1 MNSNFFFKKYYT
13 SVKVN
18 DNLAREQDSRYAFDM
33 FITESFIV
41 FPEGDI
47 QEINGRL
54 SLNQLVD
61 LNGNPLRGPL
71 PTSRMLVF
79 QVAKIS
85 TNEYKGGKATY
96 HYLEQVS
103 ARELEEYVGG

>member
-1 MNSNFFFKKYYT
+1 
-13 SVKVN
+13 
-18 DNLAREQDSRYAFDM
+18 M

-41 FPEGDI
+41 YPEGDS

-61 LNGNPLRGPL
+61 VNGNPLNIPL
-71 PTSRMLVF
+71 PTNRMIAFRVC
-79 QVAKIS
+79 KIS
-85 TNEYKGGKATY
+85 ADEYKGGKATY

-103 ARELEEYVGG
+103 ARELLEYVED